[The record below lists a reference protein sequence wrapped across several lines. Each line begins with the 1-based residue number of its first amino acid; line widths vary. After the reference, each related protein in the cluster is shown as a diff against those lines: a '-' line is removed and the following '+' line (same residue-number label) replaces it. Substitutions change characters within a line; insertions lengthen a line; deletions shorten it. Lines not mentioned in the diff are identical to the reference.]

1 MIFINLVFLFV
12 FECKLNKVILDSDFR
27 PLIYMISTITHG
39 IEISVQTHYYAAQS
53 SPRQGH
59 YFFIYEIT
67 ISNKTEYSVQLLKRH
82 WNIVDGF
89 GQKRVVKGDGVIGE
103 TPIIEPQGFYR
114 YNSGCDFET
123 EMGKM
128 NGFFSMR
135 KLVDKTLFDVVI
147 PEFIMEVP
155 AKLN

>member
-1 MIFINLVFLFV
+1 
-12 FECKLNKVILDSDFR
+12 
-27 PLIYMISTITHG
+27 MISTITHG

-53 SPRQGH
+53 SPKQRL

-67 ISNKTEYSVQLLKRH
+67 ITNKTEFSVQLLKRH
-82 WNIVDGF
+82 WNITDGI
-89 GQKRVVKGDGVIGE
+89 GQKRVVKGDGVVGE
-103 TPIIEPQGFYR
+103 TPIIEPLGVFK

-128 NGFFSMR
+128 NGFFSMQR
-135 KLVDKTLFDVVI
+135 LVDKSYFDVVI
-147 PEFIMEVP
+147 PEFMMVLP

>member
-1 MIFINLVFLFV
+1 
-12 FECKLNKVILDSDFR
+12 
-27 PLIYMISTITHG
+27 MISTITHG